1 MKLVIRIFNLL
12 ILAISGA
19 AAALLFLTKPMTF
32 NSNISL
38 DVASFSKF
46 VPNTEYSQNI
56 DISELIGTKTIQVAI
71 AFDLDQNKTLEFMN
85 GDRDAINNT
94 IINQN
99 VNSLADTLREPVQL
113 ITDFTIR
120 TVLKNTLKTNVTDQL
135 KNAIANSDVEVHSTA
150 EEIMDEVGM
159 NDAYFSNFAIVLYD
173 SANATGATVDSVTDT
188 LFLQIDDALA
198 RAEDNGAVNVDGFSA
213 DAKEGVKTNLIGM
226 LTDLGLVKADNTLK
240 PLSDICYTYL
250 VKYLT
255 EGLTGKVAADKL
267 APQTPEEENSD
278 YVLSQRLLGLYVV
291 TMLPATFYSIVGYVS
306 LGLFIGLFVF
316 AALWGILFI
325 ITLIKTFTSKP
336 WTIFG
341 PWFWIFG
348 SLQLVLGVGLT
359 AFGKFIMPR
368 LTINIPNLPL
378 KTIILAPR
386 TYALIPSILFA
397 GCIVLAIVYAILRSK
412 LKRKMK
418 RGEA

>member
-19 AAALLFLTKPMTF
+19 ATALLFLTKPMTF

-71 AFDLDQNKTLEFMN
+71 QFELDQNRTLEFMN
-85 GDRDAINNT
+85 GDRRVINDT

-99 VNSLADTLREPVQL
+99 VNSLSNTLREPVQL

-120 TVLKNTLKTNVTDQL
+120 TVLKNTLQMNVTDQL

-159 NDAYFSNFAIVLYD
+159 NDAYFANFAIVLYD
-173 SANATGATVDSVTDT
+173 SANQTVATVDSVTDT

-198 RAEDNGAVNVDGFSA
+198 RAEDNGAVNVDGFSV

-255 EGLTGKVAADKL
+255 DGLTGKVAADVL

-278 YVLSQRLLGLYVV
+278 YVLSQRLLGVYVV

-316 AALWGILFI
+316 AALWVILFI

-359 AFGKFIMPR
+359 VFGKFIMPR
-368 LTINIPNLPL
+368 LTIAIPNLPL
-378 KTIILAPR
+378 KSIILAPR
-386 TYALIPSILFA
+386 TYALIPSLLFA
-397 GCIVLAIVYAILRSK
+397 GCIVLAIVYAILRSN